1 MFFLISDFEAD
12 KAEKVFCNMYI
23 SSADRFFLGL
33 FPINEDAADDAPGA
47 ADGWLNTTL
56 TTWLPFAADIFNYV
70 LHNEYVQ
77 FSHYA
82 TWNL

>member
-47 ADGWLNTTL
+47 ADG
-56 TTWLPFAADIFNYV
+56 
-70 LHNEYVQ
+70 
-77 FSHYA
+77 
-82 TWNL
+82 